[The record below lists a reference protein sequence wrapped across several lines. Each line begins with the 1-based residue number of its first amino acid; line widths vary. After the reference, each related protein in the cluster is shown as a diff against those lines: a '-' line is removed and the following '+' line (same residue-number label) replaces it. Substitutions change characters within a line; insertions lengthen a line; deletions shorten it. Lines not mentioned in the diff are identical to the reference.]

1 MADVENNLDENATLL
16 PNATNTIYST
26 VNRPPPPLEVTTRA
40 PAVSTPAPG
49 WCSKGSFSTWLQL
62 LTIITLLIAFI
73 FAKLESDKRFSTL
86 NNQYHDLQ
94 SHLSTIETSSN
105 AHYLNLKNDE
115 SSIWDSLT
123 EHQKQLTRLLNGTSN
138 ADVLDEM
145 QKTKVQ
151 INGELEATLLKLE
164 EILKNATNTIF
175 DIRKNVTNQLVD
187 LSEQVNTAQSTINE
201 DVSRVKENI
210 AQYILFT
217 NQQFAAENAFV
228 TYELAGLFTLLSC
241 LIFLWH
247 LTSHFKHLYKR
258 EVQIRIMGILWMV
271 PVYGITSWLSMIH
284 PPSEPYLGLF
294 RDIFE
299 SIVINIFVSF
309 LIAVLSDG
317 LTYRSEEEL
326 RRKLELKLGN
336 ELEKE
341 RLAIERFNY
350 LYQSLQSN
358 STHHGED
365 SLEAGIRQTEE
376 EGRNDPG
383 GEREGSSNNNERK
396 EERQPI
402 TRETSNS
409 LIVTEGTEFKKR
421 IKPKEHFIPP
431 LPCGYHKNN
440 AVLTAK
446 NWLNQC
452 QLLAMQFVLMKPFL
466 TIIPLALKL
475 SGTYDIDHIS
485 PIENYAPNWHSP
497 KLYIIILQNI
507 SVTLAFYGLLSFY
520 HGVEKDLE
528 WCEPWPKFLC
538 VKAIVFVTFWQ
549 SCMIQMMGSYGLVDE
564 KSAIQITNLL
574 ICIEMLI
581 ASIAH
586 YYIFPYQ
593 EWEPGYQREKEKNI
607 LLRDT
612 MAFGTFLQDM
622 RVVFNSMRQP
632 TSSSSS
638 SSSAS
643 AAASSSSAEP
653 ASPSTPLV
661 GSLAADRGHDSPI
674 RNIITEQ
681 MEENVNLLHAIREE
695 EQEEERKELLLSRE
709 SSREISNRK

>member
-26 VNRPPPPLEVTTRA
+26 VNRPPPPLEITTQA
-40 PAVSTPAPG
+40 PVVSTPASG
-49 WCSKGSFSTWLQL
+49 WCSKGSFTSWLQL
-62 LTIITLLIAFI
+62 LTIIAILIAFI

-94 SHLSTIETSSN
+94 NHLSTMETSSN

-115 SSIWDSLT
+115 SSIWDSLS
-123 EHQKQLTRLLNGTSN
+123 EHQKQLTRLLNATSN

-145 QKTKVQ
+145 EKTKLQ
-151 INGELEATLLKLE
+151 INGDLEATLLKLE
-164 EILKNATNTIF
+164 EILANATNTIF
-175 DIRKNVTNQLVD
+175 DIRKNVTDQLVD
-187 LSEQVNTAQSTINE
+187 LSKQVNTAQTTINE

-317 LTYRSEEEL
+317 LTYRNEEEL
-326 RRKLELKLGN
+326 RRKLEMKLGK

-350 LYQSLQSN
+350 LYQSLQNTN
-358 STHHGED
+358 STHHGDD
-365 SLEAGIRQTEE
+365 SLETGIREAE
-376 EGRNDPG
+376 EGNNEESTG
-383 GEREGSSNNNERK
+383 GGERK
-396 EERQPI
+396 EERQQPI
-402 TRETSNS
+402 TREASNS
-409 LIVTEGTEFKKR
+409 LIVPTEGTSEFKKR

-466 TIIPLALKL
+466 TIIPLVLKL
-475 SGTYDIDHIS
+475 SGTYDIDSIS
-485 PIENYAPNWHSP
+485 PIQNYAPNWHSP

-538 VKAIVFVTFWQ
+538 VKSIVFITFWQ

-632 TSSSSS
+632 TSSSSATSAS
-638 SSSAS
+638 SSSA
-643 AAASSSSAEP
+643 SAEP

-661 GSLAADRGHDSPI
+661 GTDRDVGNGHDSPI

-709 SSREISNRK
+709 NSRELSNRK